1 MYVEAMGSGSPVSD
15 GVELSA
21 LSHVLL
27 PRPSPLLLGSGKGNW
42 GHSEAAAGILSVIRA
57 ALILHHR
64 LIPPTLHFHALPPH
78 LPIPSDQLHVV
89 TTNTPLPSFE
99 GHGDTDGPVVGVSAL
114 GLGGSDAHV
123 VLQAAPAAGHEPFL
137 GDELDT
143 HSHNVSQRSRYIQ
156 LINTPI

>member
-1 MYVEAMGSGSPVSD
+1 MGNGSPVSD

-21 LSHVLL
+21 LAHVLL
-27 PRPSPLLLGSGKGNW
+27 PHPSPLLLGSGKGNW

-64 LIPPTLHFHALPPH
+64 LFPPTPHFHTLPPH
-78 LPIPSDQLHVV
+78 TPLAEQLRVV
-89 TTNTPLPSFE
+89 TSNTPLPSFE
-99 GHGDTDGPVVGVSAL
+99 GSGDADGPVVGVSAL

-143 HSHNVSQRSRYIQ
+143 HMHKVRASAADYPTYGYSDFRR
-156 LINTPI
+156 